1 MLQWLPD
8 HAFFTKKMPTGSY
21 ILFETEVPEGYLR
34 NPVFYTIYL
43 EWHTENPKVSEWCYA
58 TVGNLGVILPY
69 FAEDYYTFLRNSNA
83 AAKADELLGKF
94 SGKPGT
100 MIQDTLSGSQDMTAL
115 TIAFGANLI
124 YNSFGGKLVYDSE
137 LALAQDLTKYLYTYG
152 RTTQNLL
159 MFAAK
164 VAKESKNVVSCEI
177 TPDWK
182 YYTATS
188 SIRTNIALQLQ
199 SVIRGIASSVDTSGS
214 SVVSSVVKDAL
225 NEAANNLD
233 TTNRIVEETVAVQE
247 QVKEAVTNAATKVV
261 TKTANVLANFGKWLI
276 KMGNKP

>member
-1 MLQWLPD
+1 
-8 HAFFTKKMPTGSY
+8 
-21 ILFETEVPEGYLR
+21 
-34 NPVFYTIYL
+34 
-43 EWHTENPKVSEWCYA
+43 
-58 TVGNLGVILPY
+58 
-69 FAEDYYTFLRNSNA
+69 
-83 AAKADELLGKF
+83 
-94 SGKPGT
+94 
-100 MIQDTLSGSQDMTAL
+100 MTAM

-124 YNSFGGKLVYDSE
+124 YNHMGGKLVYDSE

-159 MFAAK
+159 MFAAN

-199 SVIRGIASSVDTSGS
+199 SIIRGIADSVDTSGS
-214 SVVSSVVKDAL
+214 SVISDVVKDAL

-247 QVKEAVTNAATKVV
+247 QVKEAVTNAATKVAG
-261 TKTANVLANFGKWLI
+261 KAANAAADFVKWLI